1 MTDPLTGAGSGLR
14 ALNQARRLI
23 QDGSNP
29 LVAVKHGRREGR
41 AVVYDRF
48 LSLCISFYRLR
59 REQYVPR
66 DQGGDAAAL
75 EEAIPLMVDELYSAL
90 YAIELR
96 SPAEVR
102 KAARHLFWRIVGRP
116 LSSDSLY
123 KDWYAEDLDEDA
135 LEEAHES
142 HFFGHVPSDELGPP
156 GLLWND
162 LEESEQLKLL
172 RSWYKPWTWRKSV
185 EELEARRP
193 ALHPFWA
200 SNMFRHSAE
209 FLDGVAYFSWVARID
224 VNNRWRW
231 WHWPMALIPPLK
243 RWQLER

>member
-1 MTDPLTGAGSGLR
+1 MADPLMGAGAGLR
-14 ALNQARRLI
+14 AANQARQLL
-23 QDGSNP
+23 QGGSNP
-29 LVAVKHGRREGR
+29 LVAVKHGRREDR

-48 LSLCISFYRLR
+48 LSLCIGFYRLR
-59 REQYVPR
+59 R
-66 DQGGDAAAL
+66 DGGNGKDEVAL
-75 EEAIPLMVDELYSAL
+75 QADEFYSAL

-96 SPAEVR
+96 APRDVR
-102 KAARHLFWRIVGRP
+102 HAARHLFWRIVGSP
-116 LSSDSLY
+116 LLSESLY
-123 KDWYAEDLDEDA
+123 KDWYAEELDEDA
-135 LEEAHES
+135 FEEAQES
-142 HFFGHVPSDELGPP
+142 HFFGHRPSGTVGPP
-156 GLLWND
+156 GILWND

-193 ALHPFWA
+193 ARHPFWT